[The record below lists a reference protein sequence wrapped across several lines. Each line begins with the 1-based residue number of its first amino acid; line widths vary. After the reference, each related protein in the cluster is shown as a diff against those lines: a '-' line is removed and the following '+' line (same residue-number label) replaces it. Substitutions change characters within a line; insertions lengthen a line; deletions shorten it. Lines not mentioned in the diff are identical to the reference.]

1 MNCGNDCERK
11 KDLKNC
17 LIQLDL
23 LFQWLAAVENK
34 PIEQDGTEMG
44 SNFAKYKI
52 IPEYKEFIQPACE
65 AEEHFS
71 EKKYPQCAERCR
83 NSMQQFIEYLYTQF
97 GWQKPIGHI
106 KPNEPSLDQLITDL
120 KFQDFLKK
128 KGARSHTYSKKYG
141 NDATHEPF
149 YKTNKNDALKCL
161 YDLFYLITKSIS
173 SQKPT
178 DEKQLPNPVGGV
190 QRFDP
195 SLLSNHSEEL
205 ITPQLGIEFVEIETQ
220 SDGKEKEKI
229 VSRNI
234 LQNVLLEAVLSKEV
248 SESLVKENLSLIN
261 KTDALGNTPLSLAVY
276 NEDYN
281 TVKMLLEN
289 GADPNFYFKNKIED
303 FRKSVNDEILKEINQ
318 NAPLNDVLKEEYK
331 PILKDNL
338 KGKCESILSGMEE
351 ENESILNETEIDK
364 ILKKLKDKLE
374 ENESILNGTEVD
386 KILEELKSR
395 LEENKSILSRTGID
409 EILEELKNLLEE
421 YESILSGTE
430 NDKILE
436 ELKNLLTEKVWCDY
450 FAAHNCIPL
459 IVAIKKDNVDI
470 VELLLKYGA
479 KTWDSCIDD
488 WYSVARIP
496 TECSTLLTCAY
507 FYNAEECI
515 RFLLNKNDIDINRE
529 TITGV
534 TPLMLAV
541 ENGRNYSKL
550 LKKGARI
557 DSKDNYGNSVFLHAV
572 QNMRDDYELLE
583 SLLNKAK
590 DDLNTEELK
599 KLLNH
604 AGHAG
609 CPISYMSEKEAKLYL
624 EYGADVNAKNE
635 NGVSCVVDVA
645 YLNPKEM
652 LPWFKK
658 HGAKLD
664 FKTLFYLRSYLTI
677 KYEPRRATTY
687 SKSFFNEVLRTA
699 AKYDLVSPNDLD
711 FSVPIDNIPR
721 ITPLIDAILFA
732 KSNPILQDN
741 IDWGKEKSGKG
752 FLTNSQISTLK
763 NTYPFINECSRCGM
777 TFSSYSGIEW
787 WYNKIVE
794 DVKKLPKEKLNISID
809 MTLEEVFQAVASV
822 KELSK
827 AQRVALFERYPFTK
841 ELEKRGIDLN
851 VPEEIESNYNT
862 DWAMSSA
869 EIVAAIKD
877 VKSEIPYEDIE
888 ISPLDDALIEKNYD
902 AAAIYLTKGIN
913 VSELTKILLLSVH
926 DVPVKDSSTWKKV
939 LVALKLRKD
948 IDFSDVLL
956 SLCKNHPNNDFDIAE
971 EFIDNGYNFYRF
983 ANYNVFF
990 WCETRKHDTS
1000 NCDYNHLIRNK
1011 DGTDNT
1017 SPSVEDVR
1025 KRNNS
1030 LFLKTFGE
1038 ASFQYVNLRLI
1049 KNAILFGANPR
1060 KQDEIYKSAFDY
1072 AKENRIDESLLKAK
1086 PFLQTGVICNIIP
1099 DKYDNTKIFRGRIK
1113 SNGMLYNFKERL
1125 FDNNLQEVA
1134 YDDSYKGKAVVFVIQ
1149 EDSKGPL
1156 PGLADLVTLVDI

>member
-1 MNCGNDCERK
+1 M
-11 KDLKNC
+11 
-17 LIQLDL
+17 
-23 LFQWLAAVENK
+23 
-34 PIEQDGTEMG
+34 
-44 SNFAKYKI
+44 
-52 IPEYKEFIQPACE
+52 
-65 AEEHFS
+65 
-71 EKKYPQCAERCR
+71 
-83 NSMQQFIEYLYTQF
+83 
-97 GWQKPIGHI
+97 
-106 KPNEPSLDQLITDL
+106 
-120 KFQDFLKK
+120 
-128 KGARSHTYSKKYG
+128 
-141 NDATHEPF
+141 
-149 YKTNKNDALKCL
+149 
-161 YDLFYLITKSIS
+161 
-173 SQKPT
+173 
-178 DEKQLPNPVGGV
+178 
-190 QRFDP
+190 
-195 SLLSNHSEEL
+195 
-205 ITPQLGIEFVEIETQ
+205 
-220 SDGKEKEKI
+220 
-229 VSRNI
+229 
-234 LQNVLLEAVLSKEV
+234 
-248 SESLVKENLSLIN
+248 
-261 KTDALGNTPLSLAVY
+261 
-276 NEDYN
+276 
-281 TVKMLLEN
+281 
-289 GADPNFYFKNKIED
+289 
-303 FRKSVNDEILKEINQ
+303 
-318 NAPLNDVLKEEYK
+318 
-331 PILKDNL
+331 
-338 KGKCESILSGMEE
+338 
-351 ENESILNETEIDK
+351 
-364 ILKKLKDKLE
+364 
-374 ENESILNGTEVD
+374 
-386 KILEELKSR
+386 
-395 LEENKSILSRTGID
+395 
-409 EILEELKNLLEE
+409 
-421 YESILSGTE
+421 
-430 NDKILE
+430 
-436 ELKNLLTEKVWCDY
+436 
-450 FAAHNCIPL
+450 
-459 IVAIKKDNVDI
+459 
-470 VELLLKYGA
+470 
-479 KTWDSCIDD
+479 
-488 WYSVARIP
+488 
-496 TECSTLLTCAY
+496 
-507 FYNAEECI
+507 
-515 RFLLNKNDIDINRE
+515 
-529 TITGV
+529 
-534 TPLMLAV
+534 
-541 ENGRNYSKL
+541 
-550 LKKGARI
+550 
-557 DSKDNYGNSVFLHAV
+557 
-572 QNMRDDYELLE
+572 
-583 SLLNKAK
+583 
-590 DDLNTEELK
+590 
-599 KLLNH
+599 
-604 AGHAG
+604 
-609 CPISYMSEKEAKLYL
+609 
-624 EYGADVNAKNE
+624 
-635 NGVSCVVDVA
+635 
-645 YLNPKEM
+645 
-652 LPWFKK
+652 
-658 HGAKLD
+658 
-664 FKTLFYLRSYLTI
+664 FYLRSYLTI

>member
-23 LFQWLAAVENK
+23 LFQWLVAVENK
-34 PIEQDGTEMG
+34 PIEKDGTEMG

-52 IPEYKEFIQPACE
+52 IPEYIDFIQPACE

-83 NSMQQFIEYLYTQF
+83 NSMQQFIEYLYTKF

-120 KFQDFLKK
+120 KLQDFLKK

-173 SQKPT
+173 SQKLSSQKPT
-178 DEKQLPNPVGGV
+178 DEKQLPNPVGGA

-289 GADPNFYFKNKIED
+289 GADPNFYFRNKSSD
-303 FRKSVNDEILKEINQ
+303 FYKSVNDEISKEIMQ
-318 NAPLNDVLKEEYK
+318 NAPLKDALKEECK
-331 PILKDNL
+331 
-338 KGKCESILSGMEE
+338 
-351 ENESILNETEIDK
+351 
-364 ILKKLKDKLE
+364 
-374 ENESILNGTEVD
+374 
-386 KILEELKSR
+386 
-395 LEENKSILSRTGID
+395 
-409 EILEELKNLLEE
+409 
-421 YESILSGTE
+421 SILSGTE

-436 ELKNLLTEKVWCDY
+436 ELKNLLTEKVWYYY

-470 VELLLKYGA
+470 VALLLQYGA

-488 WYSVARIP
+488 WYGEAKIP
-496 TECSTLLTCAY
+496 TECSTVLACAF
-507 FYNAEECI
+507 FYKAKKCI
-515 RFLLNKNDIDINRE
+515 RYLLKNDIGNVNE
-529 TITGV
+529 KTVGAAV
-534 TPLMLAV
+534 TPLLLAV
-541 ENGRNYSKL
+541 ENNIYVDKL
-550 LKKGARI
+550 LEKGARI
-557 DSKDNYGNSVFLHAV
+557 DLRDDYGNSVFLHAV
-572 QNMRDDYELLE
+572 QNMRHDYELLDKLLE
-583 SLLNKAK
+583 KAKSELSEMKLKNLLN
-590 DDLNTEELK
+590 DPGL
-599 KLLNH
+599 
-604 AGHAG
+604 AG
-609 CPISYMSEKEAKLYL
+609 CPISYMDKDEAELFL
-624 EYGADVNAKNE
+624 EYGADVNAKNYRK
-635 NGVSCVVDVA
+635 VSCIVDVA
-645 YLNPKEM
+645 HLNPKDM

-664 FKTLFYLRSYLTI
+664 FKTLFYLSSYLTI
-677 KYEPRRATTY
+677 KYEPKRRPPDPEG
-687 SKSFFNEVLRTA
+687 FFNKFNKILSTA
-699 AKYDLVSPNDLD
+699 AKYDLITSKDLD

-721 ITPLIDAILFA
+721 ISPLIDAILFA

-763 NTYPFINECSRCGM
+763 NTYPFINECSRYGI
-777 TFSSYSGIEW
+777 TFSSYSEIEW
-787 WYNKIVE
+787 WYNKIVEGVEEGWPHSNSQEELTIE

-827 AQRVALFERYPFTK
+827 EQRVALFERYPFTK

-888 ISPLDDALIEKNYD
+888 ISPLDDVLIAKNYD
-902 AAAIYLTKGIN
+902 AAAIYLTKGIH

-926 DVPVKDSSTWKKV
+926 DVPEKDSSTWKKV

-956 SLCKNHPNNDFDIAE
+956 SLCKNHPNDDFDIAE
-971 EFIDNGYNFYRF
+971 EFINKGYNFYRF
-983 ANYNVFF
+983 ANYIF
-990 WCETRKHDTS
+990 WYETWDSGIS
-1000 NCDYNHLIRNK
+1000 NCDHNIYMHQNE
-1011 DGTDNT
+1011 DGTYNE
-1017 SPSVEDVR
+1017 SPSIEEVR
-1025 KRNNS
+1025 ERNNKK
-1030 LFLKTFGE
+1030 FLKQFGE
-1038 ASFQYVNLRLI
+1038 TSFQDVNLRLI
-1049 KNAILFGANPR
+1049 KNAISFGADIHC
-1060 KQDEIYKSAFDY
+1060 KDDSGKTAIDY
-1072 AKENRIDESLLKAK
+1072 AKENGIDESLLKVDTSSKTEVSEKKYQGYILGVDSKYHCIKIDVTK
-1086 PFLQTGVICNIIP
+1086 PKGIQKAYGYIPAYFSTGDLYMGNRKYENQQWSHNALVDYYVIPDSNAPKKKSAIITKVIIP
-1099 DKYDNTKIFRGRIK
+1099 
-1113 SNGMLYNFKERL
+1113 
-1125 FDNNLQEVA
+1125 
-1134 YDDSYKGKAVVFVIQ
+1134 
-1149 EDSKGPL
+1149 
-1156 PGLADLVTLVDI
+1156 